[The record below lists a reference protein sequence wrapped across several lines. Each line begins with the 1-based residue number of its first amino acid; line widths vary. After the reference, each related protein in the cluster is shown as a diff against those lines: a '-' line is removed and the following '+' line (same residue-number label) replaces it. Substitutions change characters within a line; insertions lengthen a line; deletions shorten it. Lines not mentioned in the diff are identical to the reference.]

1 MTENKTICPEDLPD
15 KKMSYINRLPELV
28 KEIVDTCHDERTFAH
43 INTAM
48 IPSRD
53 RIIAILDLLKDIMF
67 PGYFGNQE
75 LYGCCMSYHL
85 GEEINHLFGTLS
97 EQITKSIKHNCL
109 RYSKECI
116 DCTNDGYEKT
126 VAFIAKIPEMRMIL
140 ADDVRASYNGDPA
153 AKSPDEIIF
162 SYPGLYA
169 ILVYRIAHELYLLNI
184 PLIPRIMSEYAHSIT
199 GIDIHPGATIGSSF
213 CIDHGTGIVIGE
225 TTVIGDRVKIYQGVT
240 LGALSIKKDDS
251 KKVSR
256 KRHPTIEDD
265 VILYSNCTILG
276 GKTVIGEKS
285 IVGGNVW
292 LTKSIPSETIVTID
306 KLDIHKYIRRTKN
319 GADNNINN
327 G

>member
-28 KEIVDTCHDERTFAH
+28 KEIVETCHDERTFAH

-126 VAFIAKIPEMRMIL
+126 VAFISKIPEMRMIL

-199 GIDIHPGATIGSSF
+199 GIDIHP
-213 CIDHGTGIVIGE
+213 
-225 TTVIGDRVKIYQGVT
+225 GVT